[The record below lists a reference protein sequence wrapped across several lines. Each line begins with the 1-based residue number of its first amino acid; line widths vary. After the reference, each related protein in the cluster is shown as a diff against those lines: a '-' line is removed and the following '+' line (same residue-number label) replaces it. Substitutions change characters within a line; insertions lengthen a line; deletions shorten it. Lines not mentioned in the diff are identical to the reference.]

1 MYSNVSLNFLT
12 SHRSLLRVSHLG
24 CHSLHHPTDPQRTE
38 SFTCAWLCGVAW
50 HELQHTMSSKRQPQ
64 LMMGNR
70 KCSRVGCFRA
80 GESTSSQ
87 EKRSS
92 VILRFRFSDTP
103 RSGYDGHWRDDW
115 ITDYTSCDS
124 YLGLR
129 GFSAEYRTPIFSKV
143 IVFWWRVHNL
153 ILGTLIIRVL
163 CPACI
168 YQLFARPL
176 RYVHIAMMTLLLP
189 LAWACRKDDSSP
201 FLASAKD
208 VCVFLPLWAAWQ
220 GLAT

>member
-1 MYSNVSLNFLT
+1 MSWHSAYSNVPFKFLT
-12 SHRSLLRVSHLG
+12 SQHRSLLRVSHLG

-50 HELQHTMSSKRQPQ
+50 HELQHTMCSKRQRNWWWATGSVP
-64 LMMGNR
+64 
-70 KCSRVGCFRA
+70 RVGCFWA

-129 GFSAEYRTPIFSKV
+129 WFYCRISDPNFQQGAR
-143 IVFWWRVHNL
+143 
-153 ILGTLIIRVL
+153 ILVE
-163 CPACI
+163 
-168 YQLFARPL
+168 
-176 RYVHIAMMTLLLP
+176 
-189 LAWACRKDDSSP
+189 SP
-201 FLASAKD
+201 QFD
-208 VCVFLPLWAAWQ
+208 FGDPYH
-220 GLAT
+220 

>member
-1 MYSNVSLNFLT
+1 VYSNVSLNFLT

-153 ILGTLIIRVL
+153 ILGTLIIRSTHK
-163 CPACI
+163 CI
-168 YQLFARPL
+168 LSCM
-176 RYVHIAMMTLLLP
+176 HLP
-189 LAWACRKDDSSP
+189 TVCSTTKVCAHCHDD
-201 FLASAKD
+201 FTATTGM
-208 VCVFLPLWAAWQ
+208 
-220 GLAT
+220 GLQEG